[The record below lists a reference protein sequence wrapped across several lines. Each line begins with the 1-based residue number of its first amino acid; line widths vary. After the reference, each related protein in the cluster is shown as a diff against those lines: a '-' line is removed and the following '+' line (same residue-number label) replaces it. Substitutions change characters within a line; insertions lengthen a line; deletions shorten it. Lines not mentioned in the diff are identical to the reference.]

1 MEENAARRLTR
12 IVMSPRIAR
21 FVEISSVVA
30 IGVAFLFGG
39 RILLVNLSHIPRYA
53 LPVLGVLGVLQ
64 AAALWRNAQVAGP
77 ARPLVA
83 TRDVAFIAAV
93 LLSIAFVAWP
103 ARWSIGAAVVAIE
116 LGIVLEIFGQLR
128 AA

>member
-12 IVMSPRIAR
+12 NLMSPRIAR
-21 FVEISSVVA
+21 IVETSSVIA
-30 IGVAFLFGG
+30 IGIAFLFGG

-53 LPVLGVLGVLQ
+53 LPVLAVLGLLQ
-64 AAALWRNAQVAGP
+64 AAALWRNARAAGP

-93 LLSIAFVAWP
+93 LLSIAFVAAP

-116 LGIVLEIFGQLR
+116 LGILLEVFGQLR